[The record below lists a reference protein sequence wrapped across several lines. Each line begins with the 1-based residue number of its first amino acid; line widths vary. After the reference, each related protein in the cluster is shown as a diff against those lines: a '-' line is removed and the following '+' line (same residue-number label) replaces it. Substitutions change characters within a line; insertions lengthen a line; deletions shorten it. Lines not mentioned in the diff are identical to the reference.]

1 MWIEENLTVEPLGF
15 GEQLDTASE
24 MSWATQ
30 TSKIGKT
37 QGSFWRGGMNNSV
50 FKKSL
55 LTISTSLM

>member
-30 TSKIGKT
+30 TSKERPRDL
-37 QGSFWRGGMNNSV
+37 FGGEE
-50 FKKSL
+50 
-55 LTISTSLM
+55 